1 MSSIDHAAKLLG
13 IALSDLAIHLDS
25 RQLVSGLHQAVQQ
38 SSHPEGWQDWFVVAC
53 PAARLKCR
61 PITARQDEIEELA
74 RAGGVIVIRQ
84 PDEWVTVS
92 AAGVTQVR
100 SINAEGQLRS
110 DRSLAQCISDP
121 SVEAVL
127 VEGGFPRNYAD
138 HPHPSPWQRLL
149 HFLRPEWSD
158 IFTVLIYS
166 LIIAILTLATPLAV
180 ESLVNTVA
188 FGRLVQP
195 IIVLSAILFGFLA
208 FSAALRALQTFVVEI
223 VQRRLFARMASDLS
237 WRLPRVDYSTVES
250 SNTQELLN
258 RFFDVVTV
266 QKVVSQFL
274 LDGISIVLT
283 TLIGMTVLAFY
294 HPMLLA
300 FDMVLIVAIGLILFV
315 LGYGAVGTSIRES
328 KFKYSTAA
336 VLEEI
341 ARCKLLFK
349 GAGGPDYAL
358 YRIDTQVAGYL
369 DARKRHFRVLLRQTL
384 SALMLQALAST
395 VLLALGG
402 WLVIVGELTLGQLVA
417 AELIVS
423 VIVSSVAKFGKHL
436 ESFYDLMASI
446 DKLGYLMDLPVEE
459 SQGAVT
465 IPTDRPFELRFGAP
479 DSPSQWTVSPGEC
492 VSVRGSEHATKE
504 LFNQLYGL
512 QSIQSGT
519 VRISDIDLRDLRS
532 DLLRRE
538 VSLVRDVEVLE
549 GTIAENIVIGRIDI
563 SNEVIWG
570 AIRAVGLEQRINS
583 LPLGIRA
590 PLNIDGSPLTRS
602 EVIRLIF
609 ARAVANRPRLL
620 LIDSVLDSLSDADIG
635 ALIASD
641 ALHDPELAVLL
652 VTGRD
657 QLRAAC
663 DREVTLP
670 TE

>member
-1 MSSIDHAAKLLG
+1 MSSVDHAAKLLG
-13 IALSDLAIHLDS
+13 IALSDVAIHLDS
-25 RQLVSGLHQAVQQ
+25 RQLVSGLHQAVNQ
-38 SSHPEGWQDWFVVAC
+38 SSQPEGWQDWFVIAG
-53 PAARLKCR
+53 PAAQLKCR

-74 RAGGVIVIRQ
+74 RGGGVVVIRQ
-84 PDEWVTVS
+84 PEEWLTVS
-92 AAGVTQVR
+92 SAGVTQVR
-100 SINAEGQLRS
+100 SIDAQGQLRS
-110 DRSLAQCISDP
+110 DRTLAQCISAP

-127 VEGGFPRNYAD
+127 VEGGFPRNYSD
-138 HPHPSPWQRLL
+138 HSHPTPWQRLL
-149 HFLRPEWSD
+149 LFLSPEWPD
-158 IFTVLIYS
+158 IITVLIYS
-166 LIIAILTLATPLAV
+166 LIIAMLMLATPLAV

-195 IIVLSAILFGFLA
+195 IVVLSAILFGFLT
-208 FSAALRALQTFVVEI
+208 FSAAMRALQTFVVEI

-274 LDGISIVLT
+274 LDGVSIVLT
-283 TLIGMTVLAFY
+283 TLIGMMVLAFY

-315 LGYGAVGTSIRES
+315 LGYGAVGTSIKES

-369 DARKRHFRVLLRQTL
+369 DARKKHFRVLLRQTL

-402 WLVIVGELTLGQLVA
+402 WLVIMGELTLGQLVA
-417 AELIVS
+417 AELIVT

-446 DKLGYLMDLPVEE
+446 DKLGNLMDLPVEE
-459 SQGAVT
+459 SLGAVT
-465 IPTDRPFELRFGAP
+465 IPTDRPFEVVMGATG
-479 DSPSQWTVSPGEC
+479 SPQEWKVSPGEC
-492 VSVRGSEHATKE
+492 VCVRGSEKATKE
-504 LFNQLYGL
+504 FFNQLYGL
-512 QSIQSGT
+512 QSIQTGSVRVSG
-519 VRISDIDLRDLRS
+519 IDLRDIRP

-538 VSLVRDVEVLE
+538 VSLVRSVEVLE
-549 GTIAENIVIGRIDI
+549 GTIAENIVIGRTDI
-563 SNEVIWG
+563 SNDVIWG
-570 AIRAVGLEQRINS
+570 AIRVVGLEQRINS

-590 PLNIDGSPLTRS
+590 QLNIDGAPLTRT

-620 LIDSVLDSLSDADIG
+620 LIDSALDSLSDVEIQE
-635 ALIASD
+635 LIASN

-657 QLRAAC
+657 QLRTAC
-663 DREVTLP
+663 DREVTLAS
-670 TE
+670 E

>member
-1 MSSIDHAAKLLG
+1 MSSVDHAAKLLG
-13 IALSDLAIHLDS
+13 IALSDVAIHLDT
-25 RQLVSGLHQAVQQ
+25 RQLVSGLHQAVNQ
-38 SSHPEGWQDWFVVAC
+38 SSPPEGWQDWFVIAG
-53 PAARLKCR
+53 PAAKLKCR
-61 PITARQDEIEELA
+61 PINVRPGEIEELA

-84 PDEWVTVS
+84 PEEWLTVS
-92 AAGVTQVR
+92 SDGVTQVR
-100 SINAEGQLRS
+100 SIDAQGQLRS
-110 DRSLAQCISDP
+110 DRTLTQCITTP

-127 VEGGFPRNYAD
+127 VEGSYPRNYTD

-149 HFLRPEWSD
+149 HFLSPEWPD
-158 IFTVLIYS
+158 IFTVLVYS
-166 LIIAILTLATPLAV
+166 LIIAMLMLATPLAV

-195 IIVLSAILFGFLA
+195 IVVLSAILFGFLA
-208 FSAALRALQTFVVEI
+208 FSAVMRALQTFVVEI

-274 LDGISIVLT
+274 LDGISILLT
-283 TLIGMTVLAFY
+283 TLIGMMVLAFY
-294 HPMLLA
+294 HPLLLA

-315 LGYGAVGTSIRES
+315 LGYGAVGTSIKES

-369 DARKRHFRVLLRQTL
+369 DARKKHFRVLLRQTL

-402 WLVIVGELTLGQLVA
+402 WLVIMGELTLGQLVA

-459 SQGAVT
+459 SLGAVT
-465 IPTDRPFELRFGAP
+465 IPTDRPFDLTVGETG
-479 DSPSQWTVSPGEC
+479 SPNQWKVSPGEC
-492 VSVRGSEHATKE
+492 VCVRGSEAATKE
-504 LFNQLYGL
+504 FFNQLYGL
-512 QSIQSGT
+512 QSIQTGSVRVSG
-519 VRISDIDLRDLRS
+519 IDLRDIRS

-538 VSLVRDVEVLE
+538 VSLVRNVEVLE
-549 GTIAENIVIGRIDI
+549 GTIAENIVIGRTDI
-563 SNEVIWG
+563 SNDVIWG

-590 PLNIDGSPLTRS
+590 PLNIDGSPLTRT

-620 LIDSVLDSLSDADIG
+620 LIDSALDSLSDTEIG
-635 ALIASD
+635 ELIAAN

-663 DREVTLP
+663 DREVTL
-670 TE
+670 TSE